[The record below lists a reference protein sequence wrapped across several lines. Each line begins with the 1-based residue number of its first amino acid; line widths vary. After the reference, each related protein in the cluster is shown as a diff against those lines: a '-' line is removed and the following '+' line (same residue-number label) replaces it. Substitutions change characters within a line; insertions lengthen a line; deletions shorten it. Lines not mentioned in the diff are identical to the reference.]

1 MTEQYHKNDPY
12 AKREAEKYE
21 RPVSSREFIMEYLEE
36 LGKPASFQH
45 LCKVFKTEEEDL
57 KEGLRRRLR
66 AMEREGQIFVNRR
79 GKYMLVKKLSLIR
92 GRVQGRKDGYGFLL
106 PDDGS
111 EDIFLSAQQMQR
123 VFSGDVVLVQVIGQ
137 VRKGRREGIIVEI
150 LESNTTEIVGVYH
163 EESGVSYVI
172 ADKKSIS
179 QDIVVQPQHNAGA
192 KPGEYVVVRLLTQP
206 SVRRQATGQVIE
218 ILGDPFQPGLEIE
231 IAVRNHALR
240 HIWPDEVS
248 AEAQAMPNKVQES
261 DMVGR
266 KDLRNLAFVTIDGQ
280 DAKDFDDAVYCQRT
294 AKGGGWNLF
303 VAIADVSYYVRPN
316 TALDQEA
323 ELRGNSVYFPR
334 RVIPMLPEK
343 ISNGLCSLVPNEDR
357 LVMVCEM
364 SVDDS
369 GKMQKYNLYEGVIRS
384 HARLTYKEVA
394 KYLADDKEDSHQYFK
409 ELKELHQLYKRL
421 HRLRSIRGALD
432 FETTETRIIFDD
444 NQKIE
449 RIIPIERNDAHKI
462 IEECML
468 MANVATAKFLVQ
480 HKLPLL
486 FRVHAG
492 PELDRLQKL
501 RDFLNALGLRLSGG
515 DNPQS
520 LDYARLLDRIEN
532 RPDAQLIRLV
542 LLRSL
547 AQAIYTPENVGHFG
561 LAYDAYCHFTSPIR
575 RYPDLIIHRAIRHA
589 LSNES
594 VGNFEYK
601 VKRLKE
607 IGTHCSITERAAD
620 LANRDVVDWL
630 KCQYMMNK
638 VGNEYDGIISDVTG
652 FGVFVE
658 LKDVFVEGLVH
669 ITALEEDY
677 YTFDKTHHRLVGKK
691 TNTVYKLGDSLR
703 VKVARVNVDDREIDF
718 VVSD

>member
-1 MTEQYHKNDPY
+1 MIEQYHKKDPY

-21 RPVSSREFIMEYLEE
+21 RPVSSREFIMEYLED
-36 LGKPASFQH
+36 LGKPVSFQH
-45 LCKVFKTEEEDL
+45 LCKAFKAQEDDL
-57 KEGLRRRLR
+57 KEGLHRRLR

-137 VRKGRREGIIVEI
+137 ARKGRREGIIVEI

-179 QDIVVQPQHNAGA
+179 QDIIIQPHHNAGA

-206 SVRRQATGQVIE
+206 SIRRQATGQVIE
-218 ILGDPFQPGLEIE
+218 VLGDPFQPGLEIE
-231 IAVRNHALR
+231 IALRNHALR
-240 HIWPDEVS
+240 YEWPDEVIS
-248 AEAQAMPNKVQES
+248 EAEAMPDKVQES

-266 KDLRNLAFVTIDGQ
+266 KDLRDLPFVTIDGQ

-294 AKGGGWNLF
+294 SKGGGWVLY
-303 VAIADVSYYVRPN
+303 VAIADVSHYVRPD
-316 TALDQEA
+316 TALDKEA

-357 LVMVCEM
+357 LVMVCEIT
-364 SVDDS
+364 VDDS
-369 GKMQKYNLYEGVIRS
+369 GKMNKYNLYEGVIRS

-394 KYLADDKEDSHQYFK
+394 QYLADNQEDSHKYFK
-409 ELKELHQLYKRL
+409 ELKELHHLYQRL
-421 HRLRSIRGALD
+421 HRLRSVRGALD

-444 NQKIE
+444 NQKIQK
-449 RIIPIERNDAHKI
+449 IIPIERNDAHKI

-468 MANVATAKFLVQ
+468 LANVATAKFLVQ

-486 FRVHAG
+486 YRVHAG
-492 PELDRLQKL
+492 PELDRLEKL

-515 DNPQS
+515 DHPQS
-520 LDYARLLDRIEN
+520 LDFARLLDRIED

-575 RYPDLIIHRAIRHA
+575 RYPDLVIHRAIRYA
-589 LSNES
+589 LSKQS
-594 VGNFEYK
+594 VANFGYST
-601 VKRLKE
+601 KRLKD
-607 IGTHCSITERAAD
+607 IGTHCSITERTAD
-620 LANRDVVDWL
+620 LANRDVIDWL
-630 KCQYMMNK
+630 KCQYMVNK

-652 FGVFVE
+652 FGIFVE

-669 ITALEEDY
+669 ITALVEDY
-677 YTFDKTHHRLVGKK
+677 YTFDKIHHRLIGKK
-691 TNTVYKLGDSLR
+691 TNTIYKLGDSLR
-703 VKVARVNVDDREIDF
+703 VKVARVNLDDREIDF
-718 VVSD
+718 VVQD